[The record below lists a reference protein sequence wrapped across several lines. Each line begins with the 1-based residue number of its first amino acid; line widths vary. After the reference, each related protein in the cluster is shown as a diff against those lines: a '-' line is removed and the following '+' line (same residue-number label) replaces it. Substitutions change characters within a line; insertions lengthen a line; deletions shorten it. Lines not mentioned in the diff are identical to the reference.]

1 MENEKKNLNNHILE
15 ALKLKGMNLEKLSQ
29 LTGVSE
35 RSLALLLEEQYDKL
49 PPAPYV
55 RGYLVKIAE
64 ALNLDGRELWREYL
78 KNNGEIRR
86 SGREDTLPMNRF
98 AIPKLNKKIVAISGA
113 AILIIAII
121 VFRLPAFFGQPE
133 LKISNISENP
143 TIVNEATFS
152 VHGIM
157 NPADELTING
167 EVVYPQKD
175 GNFEKSVLL
184 QPGFNNLV
192 FQIKK
197 LLGRT
202 YAVEKQVF
210 YQVKENNE
218 TE

>member
-1 MENEKKNLNNHILE
+1 MENEKKNLINLILE

-64 ALNLDGRELWREYL
+64 TLNLDGRELWREYL

-86 SGREDTLPMNRF
+86 SGGEDTLPLNRF

-113 AILIIAII
+113 AVLIIAII
-121 VFRLPAFFGQPE
+121 IFRLPAFFGQPE

-143 TIVNEATFS
+143 TIVNEATFA

-167 EVVYPQKD
+167 EAVYPQKD

-197 LLGRT
+197 LLGRIYT
-202 YAVEKQVF
+202 VEKQIF
-210 YQVKENNE
+210 YQTKENNE
-218 TE
+218 TK